1 MTQPKTTVTVTGARR
16 GVRRVIV
23 GDHIFPVGEAVA
35 DVPADVCQQLEQR
48 EDLTVDVQTPNP
60 SPGPGR
66 AGADSQ
72 EETPA

>member
-1 MTQPKTTVTVTGARR
+1 MTKPRNPTVTMTYNPTATVTVTGARQ

-23 GDHIFPVGEAVA
+23 GEHIFPVGEAVA

-48 EDLTVDVQTPNP
+48 EDLTVDVQTPTP
-60 SPGPGR
+60 
-66 AGADSQ
+66 Q